1 MHALGILLESTMAK
15 CRRKSTINPG
25 DLTPLNMCVYMH
37 TYTHMYAYIYVYVF
51 ECVFSS
57 KVIK

>member
-1 MHALGILLESTMAK
+1 MAK
-15 CRRKSTINPG
+15 SRRKSTINPG

-51 ECVFSS
+51 ECVFLS

>member
-15 CRRKSTINPG
+15 WKSTINPG

-51 ECVFSS
+51 ECVFLS